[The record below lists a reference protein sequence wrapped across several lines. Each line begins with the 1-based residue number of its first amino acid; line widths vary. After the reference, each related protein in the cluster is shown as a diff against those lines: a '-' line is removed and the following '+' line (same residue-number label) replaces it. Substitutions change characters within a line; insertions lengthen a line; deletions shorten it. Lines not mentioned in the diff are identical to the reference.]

1 MIEELLQELET
12 SFVSNKEVHAKL
24 LDAHEKVSKQILFS
38 TWRIDKY
45 KTKLDELVQQEDAL
59 LAKMKNQT
67 SSMTKD

>member
-38 TWRIDKY
+38 T
-45 KTKLDELVQQEDAL
+45 
-59 LAKMKNQT
+59 
-67 SSMTKD
+67 